1 MVLIRRIGQLQ
12 THQKGHN
19 LARTLQRRPW
29 HLKLTFAAGNE
40 IRVCIKVIPLLSTQL
55 FSKSFLRQSSKRL
68 CYFLISELI
77 SCQTSIRCTYEG
89 VSETG
94 LQTRVNKECY
104 YDLSCLPVVQA
115 CRGCDRG
122 EDLRLLPSEC
132 PEPSFYLLLRN
143 QAQGPY
149 PEAESVVYPICNVVH
164 LMKKKLFRPNNELW
178 FADVW
183 ARLRQRHHG
192 PPLHAATQGPGPG
205 EQLKTLC
212 NQDNRSIEPHR
223 MAQQPQSQN

>member
-1 MVLIRRIGQLQ
+1 MVRAGEGSRALRKQLPGSSMVLIRRIGQLQ

-149 PEAESVVYPICNVVH
+149 PEAGISVQLTQMQGETLLSCTDEGFGVGPWGAVEPENTPFSQLLLPGFFQEVLPIC
-164 LMKKKLFRPNNELW
+164 L
-178 FADVW
+178 
-183 ARLRQRHHG
+183 
-192 PPLHAATQGPGPG
+192 
-205 EQLKTLC
+205 
-212 NQDNRSIEPHR
+212 
-223 MAQQPQSQN
+223 